1 MLLRQSA
8 STQTNEQRFDR
19 SGRGSNSPVGK
30 RPFVAGSREM
40 RHLLTVLERVAH
52 SNATVLIEG
61 ESGTGKEVCAR
72 WVHAQSMRQ
81 QGAFIG
87 VNCAALPD
95 GLLESELFGH
105 EKGAFTGA
113 TTQRLGRFEQAHG
126 GTIFLDEIGAAA
138 PAVQLRLLR
147 VLQEREF
154 ERVGGAQSIRVDVRI
169 LAATNVDLQ
178 REVSEGR
185 FREDLLY
192 RLNVVPVRL
201 PALRER
207 AVDIPLLVEHFVQLS
222 NQRNGRD
229 VLGVEEETMRLLCD
243 YPWPGNVRQLEN
255 VIERMVVLTQ
265 RDYMA
270 SEDVPT
276 EIVHWRTQDET
287 AVLGSIDFK
296 EARFVFERR
305 FLCEALRRHNGVIAQ
320 VAEAIGMSRK
330 NLYIKLDN
338 LGIEYDQYRRC
349 G

>member
-8 STQTNEQRFDR
+8 STQKNEQRFDR
-19 SGRGSNSPVGK
+19 AVQSSKRPVRK
-30 RPFVAGSREM
+30 MPFVAGSRGM
-40 RHLLTVLERVAH
+40 CNLLKVLERVAH

-72 WVHAQSMRQ
+72 WIHAQSLRQ

-113 TTQRLGRFEQAHG
+113 TAQRLGRFEQAHG
-126 GTIFLDEIGAAA
+126 GTLFLDEIGAAA

-169 LAATNVDLQ
+169 LAATNVDLRQ
-178 REVSEGR
+178 EVSEGR

-207 AVDIPLLVEHFVQLS
+207 AADIPLLVEHFVGLS
-222 NQRNGRD
+222 NRRNGRG
-229 VLGVEEETMRLLCD
+229 VLGLEEDAMHLLCD

-255 VIERMVVLTQ
+255 VVERMVVLTQ
-265 RDYMA
+265 RDYMVR
-270 SEDVPT
+270 EDVPA
-276 EIVHWRTQDET
+276 EIIHWRTEEET
-287 AVLGSIDFK
+287 AVLGSLDFK

-330 NLYIKLDN
+330 NLYIKLDS
-338 LGIEYDQYRRC
+338 LGIEYNQYRRC